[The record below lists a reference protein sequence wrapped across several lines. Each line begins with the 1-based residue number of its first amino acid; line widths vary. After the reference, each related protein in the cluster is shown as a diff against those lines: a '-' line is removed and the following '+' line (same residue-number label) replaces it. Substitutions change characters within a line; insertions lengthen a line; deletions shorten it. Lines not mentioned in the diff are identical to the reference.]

1 MDDKFVATITVE
13 LPAGGNPVNNPAP
26 RPLSAATVTCRSTRP
41 VRGAA
46 EFDAVEVED
55 MLTQLSAEVVRYV
68 AGARGDRRKQ

>member
-13 LPAGGNPVNNPAP
+13 LPAGGSPVNNPV
-26 RPLSAATVTCRSTRP
+26 SASTVTCRSTRP
-41 VRGAA
+41 VRGAV
-46 EFDAVEVED
+46 EFDAAEVED